1 MQTQHADL
9 MQKTNTQ
16 HRATLDTKDREAQAA
31 AAKYAR
37 DLADCKTKHQ
47 EEVARLTKLNQTQH
61 DRTSAEYRKRDTDYN
76 DSLEKLR
83 AVQAAAVKKLDE
95 ELAKKEKTLKE
106 ELAAKEQSW
115 QAKFKEWQAANLKQE
130 SRHTAASTADNSAHH
145 KLISDLQAK
154 LDSMLAQKHAEI
166 VALQAK
172 LEDQRS
178 KYDLKIDQLEKTI
191 KSLTILNGEKD
202 AKIHDLENEVHCLQD
217 IEKQYLM
224 IQQHCQQLEQQKQAL
239 QDDLDGATQYITD
252 LEDKFYKSQV
262 D

>member
-1 MQTQHADL
+1 

-31 AAKYAR
+31 AANYAR

-145 KLISDLQAK
+145 KLISDL
-154 LDSMLAQKHAEI
+154 
-166 VALQAK
+166 
-172 LEDQRS
+172 
-178 KYDLKIDQLEKTI
+178 
-191 KSLTILNGEKD
+191 
-202 AKIHDLENEVHCLQD
+202 
-217 IEKQYLM
+217 
-224 IQQHCQQLEQQKQAL
+224 
-239 QDDLDGATQYITD
+239 
-252 LEDKFYKSQV
+252 
-262 D
+262 